1 MTSPRRTPRREYAL
15 IQLLPNMVTIAA
27 ICAGLTSIR
36 FTFQGNFELAVQ
48 MIVLATV
55 LDGMDGR
62 IARYLGSDSKMGAEL
77 DSLADF
83 LNFGIAPPIVLYVW
97 TLQDT
102 GGLGWMA
109 VLVYA
114 VCAVMRLA
122 RFNVDAKSDDETP
135 SRRSDYFTG
144 VPSPAGALLVMLP
157 LYVSFAFNDMK
168 LLPDVLLCAYMAGIG
183 LLLISTI
190 PTRSFKALKVSRENV
205 RFILL
210 AFALAGVA
218 VLTYA
223 WATLILACLA
233 YVALVLWGLMPRN
246 RPAKDL

>member
-1 MTSPRRTPRREYAL
+1 MEPNRRKPRREYAL

-27 ICAGLTSIR
+27 VCAGLTAIR

-48 MIVLATV
+48 LIVLATV

-62 IARYLGSDSKMGAEL
+62 LARFFGSDSKMGAEL

-83 LNFGIAPPIVLYVW
+83 LNFGIAPPLVLYVW

-102 GGLGWMA
+102 RGLGWMA

-122 RFNVDAKSDDETP
+122 RFNVMAKSDEDVP
-135 SRRSDYFTG
+135 RRSDYFTG
-144 VPSPAGALLVMLP
+144 VPSPAGGLLVMLP

-205 RFILL
+205 RYILL

-233 YVALVLWGLMPRN
+233 YVALVLWGLLPRN
-246 RPAKDL
+246 RPKQDL

>member
-1 MTSPRRTPRREYAL
+1 MEPKRRRMRREYAL
-15 IQLLPNMVTIAA
+15 IQLLPNFVTIAA
-27 ICAGLTSIR
+27 VCAGLTAIR
-36 FTFQGNFELAVQ
+36 FTFQGNYELAVQ
-48 MIVLATV
+48 LIVLATV

-62 IARYLGSDSKMGAEL
+62 LARFFGSDSKMGAEL

-83 LNFGIAPPIVLYVW
+83 LNFGIAPPLVLYVW
-97 TLQDT
+97 ALQDT

-109 VLVYA
+109 VLVFA

-122 RFNVDAKSDDETP
+122 RFNVTAKSDEEMP
-135 SRRSDYFTG
+135 AHRSDYFTG
-144 VPSPAGALLVMLP
+144 VPAPAGGLLVMLP

-168 LLPDVLLCAYMAGIG
+168 LLPDVLLCVYMAGIG

-205 RFILL
+205 RYILL

-233 YVALVLWGLMPRN
+233 YVALVLWGLLPRN
-246 RPAKDL
+246 RPKQDL

>member
-1 MTSPRRTPRREYAL
+1 MEPNSRKPRREYAL

-27 ICAGLTSIR
+27 VCAGLTAIR
-36 FTFQGNFELAVQ
+36 FTLQGNFEVAVQ
-48 MIVLATV
+48 LIVLATV

-62 IARYLGSDSKMGAEL
+62 LARFFGSDSKMGAEL

-83 LNFGIAPPIVLYVW
+83 LNFGIAPPLVLYVW

-122 RFNVDAKSDDETP
+122 RFNVTAKSDEP
-135 SRRSDYFTG
+135 APHRSDYFTG
-144 VPSPAGALLVMLP
+144 VPSPAGGLLVMLP

-205 RFILL
+205 RYILL

-233 YVALVLWGLMPRN
+233 YVALVLWGLLPRN
-246 RPAKDL
+246 RPKHDL